1 MSAARSEPA
10 PAAPTAWTWPHPP
23 RTTRYGA
30 TITEV
35 VDTASGGRRVAVI
48 ENALWPPVGTEITVY
63 EDDTHVRR
71 GAVSKVE
78 LVLDLSRPARVVI
91 SADLVRDPA

>member
-1 MSAARSEPA
+1 MSTAPGEPA
-10 PAAPTAWTWPHPP
+10 PEAPTAWTWPHPP

-30 TITEV
+30 TVTEV
-35 VDTASGGRRVAVI
+35 LDTAAGGRRVAVI
-48 ENALWPPVGTEITVY
+48 EDAVWPPVGTEISVY

-78 LVLDLSRPARVVI
+78 LVLEHQRPARVVI
-91 SADLVRDPA
+91 SADLAREPA